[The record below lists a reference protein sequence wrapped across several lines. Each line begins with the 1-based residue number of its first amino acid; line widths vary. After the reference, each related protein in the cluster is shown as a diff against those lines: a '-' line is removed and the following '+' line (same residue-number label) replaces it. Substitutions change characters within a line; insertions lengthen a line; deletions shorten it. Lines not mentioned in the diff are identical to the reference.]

1 MQATKKIV
9 GTGSGKRPAV
19 YSMNRV
25 ARSGVTTHLC
35 VTFFHSASPSLA
47 HAIGNTAYG
56 GIGNV
61 GKESARTKKRNWLW
75 QKSKT
80 AAKQPPVTRTLNFD
94 GLQFSQSKREPK
106 VLLCGHPKSI
116 QRRGLV
122 SCEPTHAVA
131 AHVNSERCCRCVGVL
146 SALFGK
152 TFVDSFPPLRRD
164 KRLADST
171 APNHTTTLSDPHKA
185 IIK

>member
-1 MQATKKIV
+1 MSLFSTQPPPLLHTPSATRRTAESETSEKNPLAPKNGIASCKK
-9 GTGSGKRPAV
+9 T
-19 YSMNRV
+19 
-25 ARSGVTTHLC
+25 
-35 VTFFHSASPSLA
+35 
-47 HAIGNTAYG
+47 
-56 GIGNV
+56 
-61 GKESARTKKRNWLW
+61 
-75 QKSKT
+75 
-80 AAKQPPVTRTLNFD
+80 KQPPVTRTLNFD
-94 GLQFSQSKREPK
+94 GLQFSQSKRGPK